1 MMRFEII
8 GKKDEKFH
16 MKDHGTGQVWVLED
30 TMTQSQATD
39 FAERL
44 NRLSERIGAD
54 KNDDIIDLIQ
64 D

>member
-1 MMRFEII
+1 
-8 GKKDEKFH
+8 